1 LMETSFKK
9 PSAPSLVG
17 GVLVAKGEAK
27 VYLDG
32 NVLLAASTLE
42 DKLHDETVEFLDLVK
57 KADWELVIGTPIL
70 LELEQ
75 LLYLGDMGWFRLRHA
90 LSALPKYEIK
100 IIEDDHK
107 KVLELANEYLNERV
121 LSEKYFTNLLVIAS
135 ATLGDVDYLV
145 SWDSRR
151 MANKSVVT
159 AVNRVNLNKK
169 LREIEIVTPKRLS
182 QIIKEEVL

>member
-1 LMETSFKK
+1 MTS
-9 PSAPSLVG
+9 
-17 GVLVAKGEAK
+17 KGEMK

-57 KADWELVIGTPIL
+57 QADWKLVIGTPIL

-100 IIEDDHK
+100 IVEDDHK
-107 KVLELANEYLNERV
+107 KVLELANVYLEERV
-121 LSEKYFTNLLVIAS
+121 LSEKYFTNLLILAS
-135 ATLGDVDYLV
+135 ATLAEADYVV

-159 AVNRVNLNKK
+159 AVNRVNVNRK
-169 LREIEIVTPKRLS
+169 LKEIEIVTPKRLS

>member
-1 LMETSFKK
+1 MASNER
-9 PSAPSLVG
+9 V
-17 GVLVAKGEAK
+17 

-42 DKLHDETVEFLDLVK
+42 DKLHDETIEFLDLVK
-57 KADWELVIGTPIL
+57 QADWRLIIGTPIL

-100 IIEDDHK
+100 IVEDDHR
-107 KVLELANEYLNERV
+107 KVLELANLYLEEKV
-121 LSEKYFTNLLVIAS
+121 LSERYFANLLVLAS
-135 ATLGDVDYLV
+135 ATLAEADYVV

-151 MANKSVVT
+151 MANKSIVT
-159 AVNRVNLNKK
+159 AVNRVNINKK
-169 LREIEIVTPKRLS
+169 FKEIEVVTPKRLS

>member
-1 LMETSFKK
+1 MGNGALAREEK
-9 PSAPSLVG
+9 V
-17 GVLVAKGEAK
+17 

-32 NVLLAASTLE
+32 SVLLAAAALE
-42 DKLHDETVEFLDLVK
+42 DKLHDETVEFLKLVEQ
-57 KADWELVIGTPIL
+57 ADWKMIIGTPIL

-90 LSALPKYEIK
+90 LSVLSKYNVK
-100 IIEDDHK
+100 VVEDNHEE
-107 KVLELANEYLNERV
+107 VLKLAKTYLEEDV
-121 LSEKYFTNLLVIAS
+121 LSEKYFANLLIFAS
-135 ATLGDVDYLV
+135 ATLAEADYVV

-159 AVNRVNLNKK
+159 AVNRININRK
-169 LREIEIVTPKRLS
+169 LKEIEAVTPKRLS

>member
-1 LMETSFKK
+1 MTSNEKT
-9 PSAPSLVG
+9 
-17 GVLVAKGEAK
+17 

-42 DKLHDETVEFLDLVK
+42 DKLHDETIEFLDLVRQ
-57 KADWELVIGTPIL
+57 ADWKLIIGTPIL

-90 LSALPKYEIK
+90 LATLPKYEVK
-100 IIEDDHK
+100 VVEDDHRR
-107 KVLELANEYLNERV
+107 VLELANLYLEEKV
-121 LSEKYFTNLLVIAS
+121 LSERYFANLLILAS
-135 ATLGDVDYLV
+135 ATLADADYVV

-151 MANKSVVT
+151 MANKSVVS
-159 AVNRVNLNKK
+159 AVNRVNVNRK
-169 LREIEIVTPKRLS
+169 LREIEVVTPKRLS

>member
-1 LMETSFKK
+1 MASNER
-9 PSAPSLVG
+9 V
-17 GVLVAKGEAK
+17 

-42 DKLHDETVEFLDLVK
+42 DKLHDETIEFLDLVK
-57 KADWELVIGTPIL
+57 QADWRLIIGTPIL

-100 IIEDDHK
+100 IVEDDHR
-107 KVLELANEYLNERV
+107 KVLELANLYLEEKV
-121 LSEKYFTNLLVIAS
+121 LSERYFANLLVLAS
-135 ATLGDVDYLV
+135 ATLADADYVV

-151 MANKSVVT
+151 MANKSIVT
-159 AVNRVNLNKK
+159 AVNRVNINRK
-169 LREIEIVTPKRLS
+169 LKEIEVVTPKRLS